1 MKGGG
6 EEEEDE
12 EEEEQEE
19 EEEECNLL
27 TLFYNFSEK
36 LLPQGSFQTDEPVC
50 FHVLD
55 SWT

>member
-12 EEEEQEE
+12 EEEE
-19 EEEECNLL
+19 CDLL
-27 TLFYNFSEK
+27 TLFYNFSK
-36 LLPQGSFQTDEPVC
+36 TSLQGSFQTDEPVC